1 MDYIHTHVV
10 HTQEH
15 THTHTYAHIRAHTCT
30 HAHIRTY
37 TYTYAHTPTHTHTA
51 QTHTTAAYKWH
62 SMPLVHVHNHMH
74 TYFTQ
79 MQVTSLVNGEVGG
92 GLASLLGCLH
102 PCDVAVKAAVASGNT
117 TTKYTFYTNNDH
129 K

>member
-1 MDYIHTHVV
+1 MDYIHTHAVSCT
-10 HTQEH
+10 HKN
-15 THTHTYAHIRAHTCT
+15 THTHTYEH
-30 HAHIRTY
+30 
-37 TYTYAHTPTHTHTA
+37 TYTYAHTHTHTRTYLHTHTV